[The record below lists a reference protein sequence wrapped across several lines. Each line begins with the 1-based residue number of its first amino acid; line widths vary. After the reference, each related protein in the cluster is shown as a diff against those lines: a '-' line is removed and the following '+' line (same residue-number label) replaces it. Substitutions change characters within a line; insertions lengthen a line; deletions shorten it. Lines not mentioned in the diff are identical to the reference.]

1 MKRKKVARAAVPEPR
16 EKAKELPTM
25 LVEDGRMWNSLRRII
40 AGISRDPVLQ
50 KDLMQ
55 ECLVCLWR
63 TECEKPGRTRSWY
76 LQNCRFHAQHW
87 LKLGKSIDSLK
98 RTHGESCV
106 TLDNGDNEAVLDH
119 FHTNGELFET
129 VSFQDFVNT
138 LASRLKPHEREVL
151 RGLAEGCVLRD
162 IASRSRLS
170 YPTALKYRR
179 KIAQLTLKLGEL
191 EPPATAKTAR
201 RTL

>member
-1 MKRKKVARAAVPEPR
+1 MKMKKVADRATKAQGAEPGG
-16 EKAKELPTM
+16 KGTQPIGM
-25 LVEDGRMWNSLRRII
+25 LVDDGRMWTSLRRII

-63 TECEKPGRTRSWY
+63 AECEKPGRTRSWY
-76 LQNCRFHAQHW
+76 LQNCRFHAQHF
-87 LKLGKSIDSLK
+87 LQLGKSIDSLK
-98 RTHGESCV
+98 RTRGESCV
-106 TLDNGDNEAVLDH
+106 TIDGGDNEPALEH

-129 VSFQDFVNT
+129 VSFQDFVST

-170 YPTALKYRR
+170 
-179 KIAQLTLKLGEL
+179 
-191 EPPATAKTAR
+191 
-201 RTL
+201 